1 MHRNRTVLK
10 IVKERRDR
18 AMVGKRMMLELMEVL
33 IDRIE

>member
-1 MHRNRTVLK
+1 MHRNRAVLK

-18 AMVGKRMMLELMEVL
+18 VMVGKRMMLELMEVL